1 MWFLMSRMRGRH
13 RYSLRNLM
21 TRRRSRHRLVQGLLQ
36 AADELVDCNLK
47 THWCDITLLSQWKQ
61 GGKKRGFEKLGVLSC
76 DLEKLGFLSC
86 EGKHR
91 MVRQLHQWWNQWLGS
106 LDFQQDKMSLSQQ
119 VRRGEVRER

>member
-1 MWFLMSRMRGRH
+1 MWFLMSRRRGRH

-21 TRRRSRHRLVQGLLQ
+21 IRRRSRHRLVQGLLQ

-47 THWCDITLLSQWKQ
+47 THWCDTTLLSQWKQ
-61 GGKKRGFEKLGVLSC
+61 GGKKRGVK
-76 DLEKLGFLSC
+76 KLGFLSC
-86 EGKHR
+86 ERKHR
-91 MVRQLHQWWNQWLGS
+91 MVRQLQQWWNQRLGS